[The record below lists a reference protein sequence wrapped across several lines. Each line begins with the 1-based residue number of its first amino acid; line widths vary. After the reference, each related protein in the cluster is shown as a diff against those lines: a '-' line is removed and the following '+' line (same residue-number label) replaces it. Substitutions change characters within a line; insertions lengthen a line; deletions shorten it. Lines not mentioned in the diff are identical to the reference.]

1 MNLVELYS
9 LASQLEVSLRVDDV
23 KEKIIATPTQNV
35 TDDLRDGVKENRDTL
50 MRDLLVQR
58 AISWVWENRRGSG
71 SLGEVNES
79 IPRADVEGVSFQE
92 FRAALGRWA
101 KGMVDGM
108 KGETTLHTTKEVV
121 EAFKE
126 EREARGGEAA

>member
-9 LASQLEVSLRVDDV
+9 LASQLEVSLGVDDV
-23 KEKIIATPTQNV
+23 KEKIIATPTRNV

-58 AISWVWENRRGSG
+58 AISWVWENQCGSG
-71 SLGEVNES
+71 SLREVDES
-79 IPRADVEGVSFQE
+79 IPREDVESVSFQE

-108 KGETTLHTTKEVV
+108 KDETTLHTTKEVV

-126 EREARGGEAA
+126 EREARGREAA